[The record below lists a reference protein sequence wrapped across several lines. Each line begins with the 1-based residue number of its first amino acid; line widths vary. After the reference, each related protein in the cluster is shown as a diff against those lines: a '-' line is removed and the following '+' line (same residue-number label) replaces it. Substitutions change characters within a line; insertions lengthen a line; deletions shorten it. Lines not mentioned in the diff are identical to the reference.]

1 MKLRTHDKDGRLVR
15 IRVDERVVHRYDE
28 PEVGTTDG
36 ILTDDAFPDDP
47 KAVASGDGFDDDD
60 DDDEGATT
68 EAVILVEP
76 LPNAMTVEGAIAGIG
91 VMARK
96 MSSDPHAV
104 NRAWDN
110 SGLGRIT
117 RRRSAKQWVR
127 AVVNTLVAVGLL
139 GGMVYSIVRSWL
151 H

>member
-28 PEVGTTDG
+28 PEVDTTDG

-76 LPNAMTVEGAIAGIG
+76 LPNTMTVEGAIAGIG

-96 MSSDPHAV
+96 MSSDPYAV

-117 RRRSAKQWVR
+117 RRRSARQWVR
-127 AVVNTLVAVGLL
+127 AVFNTLFVVGLF